1 MGTGIEAR
9 DVTLKPEEDDEEA
22 AVLGLATAGA
32 VALDVRAAAASA
44 VACAASSALAFV
56 ANCAAA
62 SVALM
67 IAFAAIRARLSVT
80 NPMAVSLATLIA
92 CWVASVMAVAF
103 AFSSATSNDFALAA
117 AFAFQRPPA
126 WFAAMAV

>member
-1 MGTGIEAR
+1 MFAAAAAALALALDDHCLTCGGFSCSSGATPGTSTEIGTGIEAR

-56 ANCAAA
+56 ANCAAT
-62 SVALM
+62 SVAL
-67 IAFAAIRARLSVT
+67 IIVLL
-80 NPMAVSLATLIA
+80 P
-92 CWVASVMAVAF
+92 
-103 AFSSATSNDFALAA
+103 
-117 AFAFQRPPA
+117 
-126 WFAAMAV
+126 